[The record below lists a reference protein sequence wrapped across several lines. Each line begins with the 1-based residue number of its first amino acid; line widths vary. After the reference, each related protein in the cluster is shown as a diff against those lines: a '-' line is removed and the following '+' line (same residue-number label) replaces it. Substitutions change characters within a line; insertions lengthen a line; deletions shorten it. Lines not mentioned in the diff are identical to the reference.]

1 MAKKENILE
10 DTHVFELEVG
20 YKDEDGVIHKEVEIR
35 EIIGAD
41 EEAIAK
47 AEVRQ
52 NMGKVI
58 TTLLANVVVRIGDLT
73 PKTYGKSKWEK
84 IFRELPMG
92 DRDKLMFEIRK
103 FTQGNEIEL
112 DMKCPNCNSNIK
124 HIVDMDE
131 DIEHRPLEVDPFAI
145 PFELPRGIRNK
156 DGQLCKKGI
165 LRLPNGVDQEQL
177 DSLIRK
183 NPGVANTTLLTR
195 TIVNIDDYGQ
205 ATMSTLRKMTTRDR
219 DYLLKLLG
227 DSAYGPKFEVEFPCP
242 VCSEDIEAGVNPI
255 NFI

>member
-1 MAKKENILE
+1 
-10 DTHVFELEVG
+10 THVFELEVG

-112 DMKCPNCNSNIK
+112 DMKCPNCNS
-124 HIVDMDE
+124 
-131 DIEHRPLEVDPFAI
+131 
-145 PFELPRGIRNK
+145 
-156 DGQLCKKGI
+156 
-165 LRLPNGVDQEQL
+165 
-177 DSLIRK
+177 
-183 NPGVANTTLLTR
+183 
-195 TIVNIDDYGQ
+195 
-205 ATMSTLRKMTTRDR
+205 
-219 DYLLKLLG
+219 
-227 DSAYGPKFEVEFPCP
+227 
-242 VCSEDIEAGVNPI
+242 
-255 NFI
+255 